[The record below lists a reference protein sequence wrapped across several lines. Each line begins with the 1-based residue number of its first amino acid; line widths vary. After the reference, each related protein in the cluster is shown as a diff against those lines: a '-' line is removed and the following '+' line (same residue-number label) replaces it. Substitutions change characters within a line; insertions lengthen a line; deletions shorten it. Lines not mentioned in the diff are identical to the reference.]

1 MNDSGSMTSN
11 EKVRRWLSKKRST
24 WMVAA
29 FALVLLIGLSVGLVV
44 PSSSAPN
51 ASAPS
56 TATSSG
62 ALGSN
67 ARSAPAQGGAAGAI
81 NDVSASGLTITTSAG
96 QTVTVTFSKTTNYDK
111 GSQPTSSGSLK
122 VGEDVLVFGTTN
134 STTISASQI
143 IVEPAGSKLFTASS
157 TVIPFT
163 RGTSTNL
170 KEVGAIPANWAQGS
184 GTIIGGTSADEATKA
199 ALTKYP
205 GGIVDRVVKLSNGQY
220 NVHYIGVNWPHH
232 VFVNQAFKV
241 VGAE

>member
-1 MNDSGSMTSN
+1 
-11 EKVRRWLSKKRST
+11 
-24 WMVAA
+24 MVAA

-56 TATSSG
+56 STTSSG

-81 NDVSASGLTITTSAG
+81 NDVSASGMTITTSAG
-96 QTVTVTFSKTTNYDK
+96 QTVTVTFSKTTKYDK
-111 GSQPTSSGSLK
+111 GSQPISSSSLK
-122 VGEDVLVFGTTN
+122 VAEDVLVFGTTN

-143 IVEPAGSKLFTASS
+143 IVEPHGSSLFTASS
-157 TVIPFT
+157 AVISFT
-163 RGTSTNL
+163 RGASTNL

-184 GTIIGGTSADEATKA
+184 GTIIGGKSADEVTKA
-199 ALTKYP
+199 ALSKYP